1 MKYVFIVNNT
11 AGNRDALDRL
21 NKSLSECTI
30 KADYEIHLTTDHKD
44 ATLYVEEYS
53 NNHVNEEIC
62 FVSCGGDG
70 TINEVATALV
80 GKTNKYL
87 GVMPFGSGNDFV
99 KYYNGID
106 FTSVQKLF
114 KGTPEKID
122 IMKINEYYCIN
133 MCGIGFE
140 AMVGSIANQAK
151 AKGLKNPY
159 NIGLRKAIF
168 KGRFNDIKI
177 VVDGEQITKGKM
189 IICTL
194 GNCQYAGGKYK
205 CSPRANNKDGLID
218 VVLFHSMSL
227 LRFLTCI
234 KKYERGE
241 HLEYNGIKKK
251 RVYRRG
257 THIEVSS
264 KKPIDICIDGEIVN
278 SDKFDVSILPQAIN
292 LIVPEA

>member
-1 MKYVFIVNNT
+1 MKYIFIVNCT
-11 AGNRDALDRL
+11 AGSRDAMQRL
-21 NKSLSECTI
+21 EKSLSLCKNAPE
-30 KADYEIHLTTDHKD
+30 YEIYTTTSHKD
-44 ATLYVEEYS
+44 ATRYVETYC
-53 NNHVNEEIC
+53 NNHKDEEIC

-80 GKTNKYL
+80 GKTGKYL

-99 KYYNGID
+99 KYYKGLD
-106 FTSVQKLF
+106 FTSAEKLF
-114 KGTPEKID
+114 AGKPEKID
-122 IMKINEYYCIN
+122 ILKINDNYCIN
-133 MCGIGFE
+133 MCGVGFE
-140 AMVGSIANQAK
+140 AMVGSIANK
-151 AKGLKNPY
+151 AKENRAKNPY
-159 NIGLRKAIF
+159 AVGLRKAIF

-194 GNCQYAGGKYK
+194 ANCKYAGGKYM

-218 VVLFHSMSL
+218 VILFHSMSL

-251 RVYRRG
+251 RVYKQG

-264 KKPIDICIDGEIVN
+264 KKPIDICIDGEIV
-278 SDKFDVSILPQAIN
+278 SGEKFDVSILPNAIN